1 MEIKLSDIQERL
13 LDIRTTMD
21 EHAASNQLLDL
32 HTLGQ
37 IKVQILD
44 LLTVTELLIVT
55 NQTTDSS
62 SPNGQ
67 A

>member
-1 MEIKLSDIQERL
+1 METNLSEIQERL
-13 LDIRTTMD
+13 LDIRAVMD
-21 EHAASNQLLDL
+21 EHVASNQLLDL

-55 NQTTDSS
+55 NQTSGSS
-62 SPNGQ
+62 SEDGQ